1 MIKNLAIIVLAILL
15 AVSSYLLYYNK
26 NITIELGQSAY
37 KKTGV
42 RVETGEAEPADLFEA
57 ELEGTVREKEL
68 SVEGGGE
75 QVEIVDS
82 EFEPEI
88 HLDPTLGMTISPEQQ
103 IVSSYKIIGPRKFAL
118 LTDNDV
124 TMVEIN
130 LDTGDVKINPDYDL
144 NEASTQF
151 WKSIGK
157 KYPEVCFTE

>member
-1 MIKNLAIIVLAILL
+1 MIKNLAIIVLAVLL

-26 NITIELGQSAY
+26 NIIIDLGQDSY
-37 KKTGV
+37 KEEDV
-42 RVETGEAEPADLFEA
+42 RVDTGEAEPADLFEA
-57 ELEGTVREKEL
+57 EVEGTVRENEL
-68 SVEGGGE
+68 SVETGE
-75 QVEIVDS
+75 RQIEIVDS

-88 HLDPTLGMTISPEQQ
+88 HLDPTVGMTISPEQQ

-130 LDTGDVKINPDYDL
+130 LDTGNVKINPDYEL
-144 NEASTQF
+144 NEVSTQF

>member
-15 AVSSYLLYYNK
+15 AASSYLLYKNK
-26 NITIELGQSAY
+26 NITIELGDDSFREID
-37 KKTGV
+37 GSF
-42 RVETGEAEPADLFEA
+42 ETGEDDTADLFEV
-57 ELEGTVREKEL
+57 EVEGTVQENGLEAETAD
-68 SVEGGGE
+68 VE
-75 QVEIVDS
+75 VEIVDS

-88 HLDPTLGMTISPEQQ
+88 HLDPTVGMTISPEQQ

-118 LTDNDV
+118 LTDKDV

-130 LDTGDVKINPDYDL
+130 LDTGNVEINPDYDL
-144 NEASTQF
+144 NEVSTQF